1 MKTHAETLET
11 RIQAF
16 IAETNLITEE
26 IAFRTAVANW
36 VNGLTVEEKL
46 TIFQDILHIYP
57 YQELFSSPSYKVQN
71 TVNAVLYDILKEL
84 SHLGLNT
91 SVRPH

>member
-1 MKTHAETLET
+1 MKTHSETLET

-46 TIFQDILHIYP
+46 TIFEHILHIHP
-57 YQELFSSPSYKVQN
+57 YQEILSNPNYRVQN